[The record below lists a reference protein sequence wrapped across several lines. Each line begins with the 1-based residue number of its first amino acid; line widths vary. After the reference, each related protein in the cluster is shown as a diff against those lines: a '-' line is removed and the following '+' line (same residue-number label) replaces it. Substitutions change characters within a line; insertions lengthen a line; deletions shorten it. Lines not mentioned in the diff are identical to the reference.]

1 MTEEFWSGHRT
12 GKHSW
17 VLHRRGKTCST
28 TKEMVDGRDGEASVE
43 NLLLSQS
50 NNGGTTCIEPKH
62 KNRTSLQNCLSHKGK
77 RSKLI
82 ATFIVILLITI
93 VIIISVV
100 VCCANND
107 DEDEKFDRTTFNLQQ
122 KFNGSFQMEIPF
134 SNETQG
140 LNDIQGKL
148 TKLYESSHALG
159 RFFSNAETFHLGSE
173 SAVVQYKLTFIFP
186 EEELRNST
194 LSREIVYNVFR
205 QFLYDQNEEESGTMF
220 ILPSSLKMHTM
231 H

>member
-1 MTEEFWSGHRT
+1 MDLEEI
-12 GKHSW
+12 KINPDQ
-17 VLHRRGKTCST
+17 
-28 TKEMVDGRDGEASVE
+28 KEMVDGQDGEAGEGKVF
-43 NLLLSQS
+43 LPQS
-50 NNGGTTCIEPKH
+50 NNGGTSIKPNH
-62 KNRTSLQNCLSHKGK
+62 KNRTSLQNCLSHNGK

-82 ATFIVILLITI
+82 AAFIVILLITVVI
-93 VIIISVV
+93 VISVV
-100 VCCANND
+100 ACCANND

-122 KFNGSFQMEIPF
+122 KFNGSFQMETPF

-140 LNDIQGKL
+140 LNDVQRKL
-148 TKLYESSHALG
+148 TELYESSHALG

-194 LSREIVYNVFR
+194 LSREIVYNVLR
-205 QFLYDQNEEESGTMF
+205 QFIYDQNEEESGAMF
-220 ILPSSLKMHTM
+220 ILPSSLKMHSM